1 MKQRN
6 MDAIKENLSIIYIGW
21 VYAYHSKSN
30 RSNIASASIF
40 YISNI
45 TLLLLLLFIYERWIL
60 FVKDENKPSVLLFL
74 PTAPHA
80 PAFSSTFL
88 LLLLHPSL
96 TYLAL
101 LIST

>member
-21 VYAYHSKSN
+21 VYAYHSKSK

-45 TLLLLLLFIYERWIL
+45 TLLLLLFIYERWIL